1 MIPIFPGFPD
11 SDPQPSTLGL
21 GFDPSAIQPES
32 GFKPILE
39 QGGGLPTLAFGVLDG
54 VGRPFAEDHHHQILL
69 DSLDDDLDEVATEE
83 DDISRRSGISRNED
97 QVFKHSEVQKELTNS
112 KIEVTNSEKG

>member
-1 MIPIFPGFPD
+1 MISIFSGFPD

-39 QGGGLPTLAFGVLDG
+39 QGGGLPTLAFSVLDG
-54 VGRPFAEDHHHQILL
+54 VGRPFAEDHHQILL
-69 DSLDDDLDEVATEE
+69 DPLDDDLDDVAAEE

-97 QVFKHSEVQKELTNS
+97 QVFKHSEVQKVVTNS
-112 KIEVTNSEKG
+112 KNRDD